1 MKKDKKLSNFNKKTT
16 RWGSYKQK
24 KGGTEQINKDNHFH
38 GFKTILAPIFI
49 KNIHREYYFKTLKS
63 NEV

>member
-24 KGGTEQINKDNHFH
+24 KGGTKETNNDNNFH
-38 GFKTILAPIFI
+38 VFKTILAPIFTR
-49 KNIHREYYFKTLKS
+49 NLHCEPYFKTLKTK
-63 NEV
+63 EV